1 MSDKEK
7 PKNSKQ
13 SSNIWGGRFTGTPSD
28 LMRKIN
34 ASISFDKRLYNED
47 IDGSLAH
54 VKMLAKQ
61 KIVTKDELEKIT
73 KGLKII
79 REEIN
84 QGKFKFD
91 NNLEDILT
99 IFTRLKS

>member
-34 ASISFDKRLYNED
+34 
-47 IDGSLAH
+47 
-54 VKMLAKQ
+54 
-61 KIVTKDELEKIT
+61 EK
-73 KGLKII
+73 KVVPSSA
-79 REEIN
+79 
-84 QGKFKFD
+84 FC
-91 NNLEDILT
+91 
-99 IFTRLKS
+99 

>member
-61 KIVTKDELEKIT
+61 KIVTKDEEHFKDSSNST
-73 KGLKII
+73 PQTGRTVT
-79 REEIN
+79 RELICDKAASLSQRN
-84 QGKFKFD
+84 FS
-91 NNLEDILT
+91 T
-99 IFTRLKS
+99 

>member
-34 ASISFDKRLYNED
+34 ATN
-47 IDGSLAH
+47 
-54 VKMLAKQ
+54 
-61 KIVTKDELEKIT
+61 
-73 KGLKII
+73 
-79 REEIN
+79 
-84 QGKFKFD
+84 
-91 NNLEDILT
+91 
-99 IFTRLKS
+99 

>member
-61 KIVTKDELEKIT
+61 KIVTKDELEK
-73 KGLKII
+73 KIPG
-79 REEIN
+79 RRAM
-84 QGKFKFD
+84 Q
-91 NNLEDILT
+91 L
-99 IFTRLKS
+99 RRSS